1 MSVRDKEPKDYN
13 DTKLLDTVLHGAY
26 PSMESVLDEWGKY
39 VSEWRAPLGPVST
52 RGVCCLEGQA

>member
-1 MSVRDKEPKDYN
+1 VSVRDKEPKDYN
-13 DTKLLDTVLHGAY
+13 DTKQLNFFTEPIR
-26 PSMESVLDEWGKY
+26 PSMKSVLDEWEKY